1 MLKRGSSGPEVSAL
15 QSQLGI
21 PADGVFGPGT
31 EAAVRAFQAQHG
43 LTPDGIAGPSTLAAL
58 APAKSL
64 TAEDFEGA
72 ASALASSVAA
82 VKAVTEVESRGNGFL
97 PDGRPVILFERHIM
111 HRRLSAIGRDAV
123 LLSGYLPDVIN
134 ATPGGYSGGIKE
146 HGKLHLARQ
155 IDPACAI
162 ESASWGLFQIMGF
175 HWQTL
180 GYESAA
186 DFERLMCE
194 SEGRQLEAFV
204 RFVIVNPAIHTALR
218 KGDWAAFAKGYN
230 GPAYVKNQYDIR
242 LAAAFKK
249 HGG

>member
-31 EAAVRAFQAQHG
+31 EAAVRAFQAQRG
-43 LTPDGIAGPSTLAAL
+43 LTPDGIAGPSTLAVL

-72 ASALASSVAA
+72 ASALAASVAA

-162 ESASWGLFQIMGF
+162 ESASW
-175 HWQTL
+175 
-180 GYESAA
+180 
-186 DFERLMCE
+186 C
-194 SEGRQLEAFV
+194 
-204 RFVIVNPAIHTALR
+204 
-218 KGDWAAFAKGYN
+218 
-230 GPAYVKNQYDIR
+230 DISS
-242 LAAAFKK
+242 
-249 HGG
+249 